1 VSRGSGAG
9 VQGEGMSP
17 MSPPYSVRS
26 GSDFTGQERIGDGG
40 ETPSIE
46 GMERGF

>member
-1 VSRGSGAG
+1 
-9 VQGEGMSP
+9 MSP
-17 MSPPYSVRS
+17 QYSVRP